1 MINKPQIIIPMSGVG
16 KRFVDAGYYHVK
28 PLINVGNSKLI
39 DEAMSM
45 FPGIDDPL
53 FIISKDHKQRD
64 DLYSYLKAKWPKS
77 KISEINSHKLGP
89 GHAIFESKNY
99 IDTDRPSLVSYCDF
113 SGNWDFNHF
122 CQELRSVDSLVL
134 TYTGFN
140 PHMLRNTKYAYV
152 QKNSEG
158 LVTAIQEKSSF
169 TDFPALE
176 EASAGL
182 YAFSTGALLIDALSE
197 QIRLNG
203 SHMGEFYISLTIIP
217 LLAKKLK
224 VKTFLMDKFA
234 QFGTPED
241 LKDWEYLYR
250 SINSNQNQ
258 IINDSELKRYESSII
273 LAGGIGSRLSDFSE
287 IPKPFIKIKG
297 KALWKYSE
305 SAAVNSYS
313 KYLVI
318 RKEFV
323 KYLEENNEDET
334 KILEL
339 DYPTQG
345 QADTAMY
352 ALSNLDLLPG
362 PVTFLSCDNVISET
376 DFEKAR
382 ELLKRSDLVVWTAP
396 DYPMSRYKPNRYSWV
411 NIKNRMVTGFS
422 LKNLPESF
430 NNPSMIIGNFTFKNK
445 ELAQKLILDCF
456 RSSERF
462 NSEIY
467 LDSVIQVALESGYD
481 VSAISLDKFFAVGT
495 EDEFNTYK
503 YYSTFKM
510 SRNFRFEV

>member
-1 MINKPQIIIPMSGVG
+1 MIIKPQVIIPMSGVG
-16 KRFVDAGYYHVK
+16 KRFVDAGYYNLK
-28 PLINVGNSKLI
+28 PLINVGNSRLI
-39 DEAMSM
+39 DELMNM

-53 FIISKDHKQRD
+53 FIISKNHKQRNE
-64 DLYSYLKAKWPKS
+64 LYSYLKEKWPNS
-77 KISEINSHKLGP
+77 EISEIDSHKLGP
-89 GHAIFESKNY
+89 GHAIFESKNF
-99 IDTDRPSLVSYCDF
+99 IDVDRPSIVSYCDF
-113 SGNWDFNHF
+113 SGNWDFNLF
-122 CQELRSVDSLVL
+122 CEELNNVDSLVL

-169 TDFPALE
+169 TDFPVLE

-182 YAFSTGALLIDALSE
+182 YAFSTGALLLDALSE
-197 QIRLNG
+197 QIQSNG

-217 LLAKKLK
+217 LLAKKLR
-224 VKTFLMDKFA
+224 VKTFLMEKFA

-250 SINSNQNQ
+250 SINSPENK
-258 IINDSELKRYESSII
+258 IINNSELKAHENSII

-287 IPKPFIKIKG
+287 IPKPFIKIKE
-297 KALWKYSE
+297 KALWKHSE
-305 SAAVNSYS
+305 SAAVKSDRR
-313 KYLVI
+313 YLVI

-323 KYLEENNEDET
+323 KYIEENNENET

-339 DYPTQG
+339 NYPTQG
-345 QADTAMY
+345 QADTALY
-352 ALSNLDLLPG
+352 ALNNLDLLPG
-362 PVTFLSCDNVISET
+362 PVTFLSCDNVISEI

-382 ELLKRSDLVVWTAP
+382 ELLRRSDLVVWTAP
-396 DYPMSRYKPNRYSWV
+396 EYPMSRYKPNRYSWV
-411 NIKNRMVTGFS
+411 NTKNSKVTGFS

-430 NNPSMIIGNFTFKNK
+430 NNPSMIIGNFTFKSK
-445 ELAQKLILDCF
+445 EVAQKLINECF
-456 RSSERF
+456 RSAERF

-467 LDSVIQVALESGYD
+467 LDSVIQAALESGYE
-481 VSAISLDKFFAVGT
+481 VSAISLDMFFAVGT
-495 EDEFNTYK
+495 EDEFKTYK

-510 SRNFRFEV
+510 SRNFRFEI